1 VSGRYRVPSTRR
13 ELVET
18 VGEVRLDRRQAGQ
31 EPLDGSLR
39 EHRRRE
45 VLVRQHR
52 VDGVVVR
59 LLVTGSNGMRGYDA
73 LVAAG
78 IEPISEWAARWALAA
93 PAVLAV
99 G

>member
-1 VSGRYRVPSTRR
+1 VSCRNSTGI
-13 ELVET
+13 L
-18 VGEVRLDRRQAGQ
+18 
-31 EPLDGSLR
+31 LR
-39 EHRRRE
+39 DDDDQGYRRRCS
-45 VLVRQHR
+45 VSAVGIR

-59 LLVTGSNGMRGYDA
+59 LLVTGSNGMRGHDA

-78 IEPISEWAARWALAA
+78 IEPISDWAARWALAA

>member
-1 VSGRYRVPSTRR
+1 
-13 ELVET
+13 
-18 VGEVRLDRRQAGQ
+18 
-31 EPLDGSLR
+31 
-39 EHRRRE
+39 
-45 VLVRQHR
+45 